1 MMPPSESRL
10 VRRTQSVL
18 CSTGNATEP
27 LYTDGSFTG
36 NSPIRVWMQLC
47 FTGND
52 VAEARGFRVVLGH
65 PSHRGRASSG
75 GSGTSLSTCSSSGGS
90 ALSRSASTSAGAALR
105 AIGEPPARVSR
116 EASTP
121 AALSPAV
128 LVCACTNDFEPPLS
142 GESYAMA
149 NGSEKGVIASSAPAV
164 TVQHSVPF
172 HGKLAHRTLP
182 SAAGPTL
189 RCVRRERFAGEG
201 GWGRMEQD
209 CVPNSFGRHA
219 DGASRSC
226 FTGNMLV
233 TCTNVG
239 PHHRCR
245 EKRRAARTPIPL
257 PGGFTCV
264 RRTCRHPRQPRDATA
279 PGDTGRERAP
289 GG

>member
-1 MMPPSESRL
+1 MASPCAPDDDAPS
-10 VRRTQSVL
+10 
-18 CSTGNATEP
+18 
-27 LYTDGSFTG
+27 
-36 NSPIRVWMQLC
+36 
-47 FTGND
+47 
-52 VAEARGFRVVLGH
+52 
-65 PSHRGRASSG
+65 PSHGWCVVRGACRVPRETRQDRSTPTRVSRETLRSAYGCSCVSRETTSPRREVVTSCVSSRRIAVEHRLG
-75 GSGTSLSTCSSSGGS
+75 GVGTSLSTGSSSVGS
-90 ALSRSASTSAGAALR
+90 ALSRSASRSAGAALR

-182 SAAGPTL
+182 AAANPTL

-201 GWGRMEQD
+201 GWGRMEQE
-209 CVPNSFGRHA
+209 CVPSSFGPHA

-226 FTGNMLV
+226 FTGNMPV
-233 TCTNVG
+233 TCKNVW

-245 EKRRAARTPIPL
+245 EERRAARPPIPL
-257 PGGFTCV
+257 PGGVHVCPKDVPTPAATP
-264 RRTCRHPRQPRDATA
+264 RRHGPT
-279 PGDTGRERAP
+279 
-289 GG
+289 